1 MYNDITVPNVA
12 NVNYKERMKIKTNWT
27 DFDGDGE
34 CVSNENNQK

>member
-12 NVNYKERMKIKTNWT
+12 NVNYKERMEIKTNWT
-27 DFDGDGE
+27 DFDGDGD